1 MLSPEIKCRNTRE
14 ESTGVLEL
22 KDEVSEKCLLHIEGA
37 GAEDSQGAWLLAL
50 LFMHGELA
58 LSQALGTKARVTCS
72 F

>member
-37 GAEDSQGAWLLAL
+37 EAEDSQGAWLLAL
-50 LFMHGELA
+50 YA
-58 LSQALGTKARVTCS
+58 W
-72 F
+72 